1 MFPKDAVTFTQE
13 LEGITNVTVLVATP
27 SNPVTVLSVRMQQS
41 SIQSE
46 TILECDSVVLA
57 HNFGGSRDY
66 SLDLISFLCEGT
78 LRFDKTGV
86 GDNAFVSTTYVPR
99 NIASSTEESFT
110 QGYIQGFTYGDIIIS
125 VLAMLIFS
133 IVIYDFLYRWVRGNK
148 IKQD

>member
-13 LEGITNVTVLVATP
+13 LVDIDNVIVLVATP
-27 SNPVTVLSVRMQQS
+27 SNPVTVLGVRMQQS
-41 SIQSE
+41 GVQSE
-46 TILECDSVVLA
+46 TILECDNVMLA
-57 HNFGGSRDY
+57 HNFGLRDY

-86 GDNAFVSTTYVPR
+86 SDTAFVSTTYVPR